1 MWREKSDLGKEGVEG
16 VEGVAEGAGRVGR
29 EGRGGVEKG
38 KKTTQFLLL
47 SWYTSIHIEC
57 RVSRL
62 YFVLV
67 CVEWESR

>member
-1 MWREKSDLGKEGVEG
+1 M
-16 VEGVAEGAGRVGR
+16 AEGAGRVGR